1 MDATLTL
8 SRPIQSPITTSLFNA
23 EEGRLFILLR
33 YVLIIAAAYLF
44 LFEGNT
50 ELPVDCIL
58 LITAALAS
66 NVLLSSILKRKPLQA
81 RSVGIIV
88 CADIGWLILGLWN
101 KGGFEADIYILYF
114 FILLLAGMGQRL
126 NIVLGAGLL
135 LSGVDMTFL
144 ALTGDHDLIWTSS
157 SLIRIPFIFV
167 VSAFYGY
174 VADKVRREQ
183 HAALM
188 GKELNEK
195 MARVIHTQ
203 LSDLRQ
209 QAEDLQKS
217 NDKLKNQAAELE
229 KSNKAKDEF
238 LNLVSH
244 ELRTPLSL
252 ISGYA
257 ELIKTRMMGDINV
270 DQEGALIKI
279 KHHSWELLNTVNAIL
294 EATKID
300 AGACCVESSVVSLV
314 YFLDGMKAN
323 YDNPTG
329 KEVTLIWDY
338 PADLPAVNTDCAKL
352 KHIVENL
359 INNAIKFTET
369 GNVIISARHWRD
381 RSAVKLTVTDT
392 GIGVPSAALPF
403 IFAKFYQ
410 ADASQTRTYGGVG
423 LGLHIVKKFTE
434 LLGAEIE
441 VESEEN
447 KGSTFILT
455 LPLSFEKDSRFVSR
469 SVPDADS
476 NPSRHLFRRDPGR
489 RLAK

>member
-8 SRPIQSPITTSLFNA
+8 SRPIQSRPITTALFND

-50 ELPVDCIL
+50 DLPVDCIL

-81 RSVGIIV
+81 HAVGIIV

-101 KGGFEADIYILYF
+101 KGTFEADIYVLYF

-183 HAALM
+183 QSALM
-188 GKELNEK
+188 GKELNER

-203 LSDLRQ
+203 LSALRQ
-209 QAEDLQKS
+209 QAEDLQRS
-217 NDKLKNQAAELE
+217 NDNLKNQAVELE

-257 ELIKTRMMGDINV
+257 ELIKTRMMGDINL

-279 KHHSWELLNTVNAIL
+279 KHHSWELLNIVNAIL

-300 AGACCVESSVVSLV
+300 VGACRLESTVIGFVD
-314 YFLDGMKAN
+314 FLDGMKAN
-323 YDNPTG
+323 YANPTG

-338 PADLPAVNTDCAKL
+338 PADLPDVTTDCVKL
-352 KHIVENL
+352 KHIVENI

-369 GNVIISARHWRD
+369 GSVIISARHLPD
-381 RSAVKLTVTDT
+381 RSALELKVTDT
-392 GIGVPSAALPF
+392 GIGIPSAALPF
-403 IFAKFYQ
+403 IFEKFYQ
-410 ADASQTRTYGGVG
+410 ADASQTRTYGGLG
-423 LGLHIVKKFTE
+423 LGLHIVKKFTS

-441 VESEEN
+441 VESEQN
-447 KGSTFILT
+447 KGSSFTLT
-455 LPLSFEKDSRFVSR
+455 LPLSFENGSGFGSR
-469 SVPDADS
+469 SVPEADS
-476 NPSRHLFRRDPGR
+476 NPSPPRVP
-489 RLAK
+489 A

>member
-8 SRPIQSPITTSLFNA
+8 SPPVQSRPITTSLFNG
-23 EEGRLFILLR
+23 EEARFFILLR

-44 LFEGNT
+44 LFEGDT

-66 NVLLSSILKRKPLQA
+66 NVLLSSILKRKPLQSRA
-81 RSVGIIV
+81 VGIIV
-88 CADIGWLILGLWN
+88 CADIGWLIFGLWN
-101 KGGFEADIYILYF
+101 KGAFEADIYVLYF

-183 HAALM
+183 HTALI
-188 GKELNEK
+188 GKELNER

-257 ELIKTRMMGDINV
+257 ELIKTRMMGDINR

-279 KHHSWELLNTVNAIL
+279 KHHSWELLNTVNSIL

-300 AGACCVESSVVSLV
+300 AGACRVESSVISLG
-314 YFLDGMKAN
+314 YFFDGMKAN

-329 KEVTLIWDY
+329 KELTLIWDY

-352 KHIVENL
+352 KLIVENL
-359 INNAIKFTET
+359 INNATKFTET
-369 GNVIISARHWRD
+369 GNVMISASHWRD
-381 RSAVKLTVTDT
+381 RSAVKLTVADT
-392 GIGVPSAALPF
+392 GIGIPSAALPF
-403 IFAKFYQ
+403 IFDKFYQ

-441 VESEEN
+441 VESVEN
-447 KGSTFILT
+447 KGSIFTLT

-476 NPSRHLFRRDPGR
+476 NPSPPSVP
-489 RLAK
+489 A